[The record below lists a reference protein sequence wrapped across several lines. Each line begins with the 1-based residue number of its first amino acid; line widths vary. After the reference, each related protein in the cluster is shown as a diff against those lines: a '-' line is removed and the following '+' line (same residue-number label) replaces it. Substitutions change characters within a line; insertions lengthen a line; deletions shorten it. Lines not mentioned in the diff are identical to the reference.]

1 MNAITDAFLARQ
13 IPVDEIAKALA
24 SSGLDEAYYSN
35 GHLLRPLFLSR
46 AQRERL
52 NADLICLHEALT
64 DLPARLFDGD
74 VAAFAA
80 AVGAVGPQI
89 DAARAAAGQ
98 VTRLSRADLYTDA
111 TGFRLLELNVS
122 GAVGGL
128 ENAQLNRAYLASPQ
142 FSAFAAD
149 HDLDYVDT
157 LAELAST
164 LREETGVTGGQPV
177 VAIVDSPDS
186 FPTLRAML
194 EQNAAALG
202 QLDIDAFACHL
213 GQVECRNGR
222 VFAAGRPIDVIYR
235 LFLVEEL
242 LQPDMERLMS
252 PVLAAA
258 ARGEVAM
265 FTPIGSE
272 LYGSKAALALLSDE
286 RHRDR
291 FTAAELDVFDRIL
304 PWTRVV
310 HPDLLAYA
318 REHREQLVLKA
329 TTLHGGAGFAAGWLT
344 APDEWERRLA
354 EAVGGP
360 WVLQRRVV
368 PAPELIP
375 GPDGTLQPY
384 VAVWGAFRTASG
396 YAGTYVRASANPPD
410 GVVSWLSGALS
421 GACFHER

>member
-1 MNAITDAFLARQ
+1 MNAITDAYLARQ
-13 IPVDEIAKALA
+13 IPVDEIAKAVR

-46 AQRERL
+46 AERERL
-52 NADLICLHEALT
+52 DADLTCLHEALT

-74 VAAFAA
+74 VGAFAA
-80 AVGAVGPQI
+80 AVGAAGPQI
-89 DAARAAAGQ
+89 DAARTAAGQ
-98 VTRLSRADLYTDA
+98 VIRLSRADLYTDA
-111 TGFRLLELNVS
+111 SGFKLLELNVS

-142 FSAFAAD
+142 FSAFAAE
-149 HDLDYVDT
+149 HDLDHVDT
-157 LAELAST
+157 LAALAST
-164 LREETGVTGGQPV
+164 LREEGGA

-186 FPTLRAML
+186 FPSLRAIL

-202 QLDIDAFACHL
+202 RFGIDAFACHL
-213 GQVECRNGR
+213 GQVSCRNRR
-222 VFAAGRPIDVIYR
+222 VYAAGRPVDVIYR

-242 LQPDMERLMS
+242 LQPDMESLIS

-258 ARGEVAM
+258 ARGDVAM

-291 FTAAELDVFDRIL
+291 FTPAELDVFDRIL

-310 HPDLLAYA
+310 RPELLAYA
-318 REHREQLVLKA
+318 RSHREQLVLKA

-344 APDEWERRLA
+344 SPDQWERRLA
-354 EAVGGP
+354 EASGGP
-360 WVLQRRVV
+360 YVLQRRVD
-368 PAPELIP
+368 PTPELIP
-375 GPDGTLQPY
+375 DPDGQLQPY
-384 VAVWGAFRTASG
+384 VAAWGAFRTASG
-396 YAGTYVRASANPPD
+396 YAGTFVRASANPPD

>member
-1 MNAITDAFLARQ
+1 MNAITDAYLARQ
-13 IPVDEIAKALA
+13 VPVDEIAKALA
-24 SSGLDEAYYSN
+24 ASGLDEAYYSN
-35 GHLLRPLFLSR
+35 GHLLRPLFLGR
-46 AQRERL
+46 AERERL
-52 NADLICLHEALT
+52 NTDLICLHAALT

-89 DAARAAAGQ
+89 DAARAAGGQ
-98 VTRLSRADLYTDA
+98 LIRLSRADLYTDA
-111 TGFRLLELNVS
+111 SGFKLLELNVS

-157 LAELAST
+157 LAAVASA
-164 LREETGVTGGQPV
+164 LRSEGGSEAV

-186 FPTLRAML
+186 FPSLQAIL

-202 QLDIDAFACHL
+202 RLGIDAFACHL
-213 GQVECRNGR
+213 GQVECRNQR
-222 VFAAGRPIDVIYR
+222 VFAAGRAVDVIYR

-258 ARGEVAM
+258 ARGEVAL

-304 PWTRVV
+304 PWTRAVR
-310 HPDLLAYA
+310 PGLLAYA
-318 REHREQLVLKA
+318 REHREELVLKA
-329 TTLHGGAGFAAGWLT
+329 TLLHGGAGFAAGWLT

-354 EAVGGP
+354 AAVDGP
-360 WVLQRRVV
+360 YVLQRRVV
-368 PAPELIP
+368 PEPELIP

-384 VAVWGAFRTASG
+384 VAAWGAFCTASG
-396 YAGTYVRASANPPD
+396 YAGTYVRASANPA
-410 GVVSWLSGALS
+410 GGIVSWQSGALA